1 MEGIYIE
8 KQTLTYDGWCL
19 GEENT
24 LSDYKIQNGSI
35 LYLVS
40 EAEAT
45 TMTQNKA
52 VDYVSRLRKILSEGE
67 MEQFKAGMKG
77 YKKTKRFEVLVPV
90 LKIFILAYHSKD

>member
-1 MEGIYIE
+1 MMGGASGKKILY
-8 KQTLTYDGWCL
+8 LT
-19 GEENT
+19 T
-24 LSDYKIQNGSI
+24 KSRTGSI
-35 LYLVS
+35 LHLVS
-40 EAEAT
+40 KAEAT

-90 LKIFILAYHSKD
+90 LESFYFS